1 MKTIYALALVLTVVA
16 CGGDKPAT
24 TPADQDPI
32 PLVGPPAGVA
42 PCPGNGAADAKA
54 AALACYDSRV
64 KPALTAL
71 IKSQRLPQFSFG
83 DAEYLKKIVT
93 LTPDAR
99 LEAQP
104 RMPETD
110 AKQLA
115 STTVMGDRGT
125 LGMTSGI
132 VQVTLVLR
140 AAGMPA
146 DGDMQLAFFVNGK
159 TLETLYVTRILGG

>member
-1 MKTIYALALVLTVVA
+1 MKTIYALVLAGTVAA

-42 PCPGNGAADAKA
+42 PCTGNGAADAKA
-54 AALACYDSRV
+54 AALACYESRV
-64 KPALTAL
+64 RPALAAL
-71 IKSQRLPQFSFG
+71 VKSQRLPQFSFG
-83 DAEYLKKIVT
+83 DADYLKKVLA

-99 LEAQP
+99 LEPQP
-104 RMPETD
+104 RMPDTD
-110 AKQLA
+110 AKQVA
-115 STTVMGDRGT
+115 ATTVMGDRGT

-140 AAGMPA
+140 ASGMPA

-159 TLETLYVTRILGG
+159 TFETLYVSRILGG